1 MIKASINVTKI
12 EKGEIYVGKNGKY
25 VGLAFFA
32 NKGGPD
38 QFGNDG
44 FVTQE
49 ISKERRDNG
58 ERGPIIGNWKD
69 LGGAA
74 PQPEPTQHQQA
85 KSNAYQ
91 RQPVDMPDG
100 DEIPF

>member
-58 ERGPIIGNWKD
+58 ERGPIIGNWKY
-69 LGGAA
+69 LKKASVPAGK
-74 PQPEPTQHQQA
+74 PQGPA
-85 KSNAYQ
+85 DRYQ
-91 RQPVDMPDG
+91 GRTHDDTG
-100 DEIPF
+100 EEIPF